1 MEEQANNQVE
11 DIIDRLKTTSELTE
25 DMKNTEPL
33 KWSGIMNTI
42 KNQSEEIVLNEI
54 IYR

>member
-25 DMKNTEPL
+25 DMNNT
-33 KWSGIMNTI
+33 
-42 KNQSEEIVLNEI
+42 
-54 IYR
+54 